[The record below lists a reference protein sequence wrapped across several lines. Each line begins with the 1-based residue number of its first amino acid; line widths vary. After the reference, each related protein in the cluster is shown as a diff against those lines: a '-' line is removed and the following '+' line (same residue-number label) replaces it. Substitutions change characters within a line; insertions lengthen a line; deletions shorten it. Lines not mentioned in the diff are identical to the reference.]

1 MLKIGIQLKSVGDT
15 LNIQLV
21 DPTKKQI
28 ETATDYEKITAQ
40 LIKDLLNERLL
51 DLLAEENKKFNEENK
66 EK

>member
-21 DPTKKQI
+21 DPTEKQL
-28 ETATDYEKITAQ
+28 ETATEYEKITGQ

-51 DLLAEENKKFNEENK
+51 DLLAEENKKANEEK
-66 EK
+66 EN

>member
-21 DPTKKQI
+21 DPTAKQL
-28 ETATDYEKITAQ
+28 ETATDYEKITGQ

-51 DLLAEENKKFNEENK
+51 DLLAEENKKANEEK
-66 EK
+66 EN